1 MQSLGL
7 LRLGRAWHIIDET
20 HFYTYETGTMD
31 NQEGNKT
38 PTAYLVDLVSNR
50 KIPVSIPR
58 CRVGRDD
65 LNDIVIS
72 GDQSISRF
80 HFIINWENGEFTV
93 QDAKSRHG
101 SFLNGNQIA
110 GPEPIKDGDVL
121 KVGVSLFWFVV
132 ESQASDAAPV
142 APPKVSGAE
151 GDGIEM
157 KAGAQEGPGGRTRLS
172 MDSTQELGRPDPAIL
187 DKLEQAANSIKVEDM
202 ANKDEAP
209 PKSRKSEKGKASL
222 ASLLQPLQDDS
233 DEGKKEEPKE
243 SVISKLKQKEKE
255 LLEGLDESEADREA
269 DDKSRRSRSTAQETM
284 HSMPALTPDLTQ
296 GPDASQAQDQNQ
308 DKDEDKNNE
317 PVFPPK
323 VLNKPSDTMTLEAL
337 IPGGDSADALKSLD
351 KDAIDAPQPEIIEG
365 AEIAK
370 LRSGSELDGLVDALV
385 PDQIADGPE
394 NIETLADEANS
405 AGTDDAD
412 AGDAATPDIR
422 EIAQAI
428 AQNLDGDADDASD
441 ARIQSLSAAMPQDD
455 SNALLSF
462 ATDED
467 ESAQDLVKAEEK
479 SETKSEEK
487 SQEQETIPQLIPE
500 EETSVQEEQ
509 QEEKEEVARNA
520 AQPEEAAAESQTEE
534 VKAEEEPKEE
544 EAQAVVAEAPDAMQK
559 ETVSSDTSH
568 ADNKQI
574 EQTGS
579 VEASHHNGNG
589 VSLRGIDITAQDIN
603 LIQAGTRPVPEWT
616 KKYFADEIAV
626 LNKELEGL
634 NEQVRQ
640 AQNKIKEVETRVSL
654 TRSIRNTLL
663 TATGDELVEATARVL
678 GLLGWKVTT
687 DQEDKHEL
695 RLEQDEKNVCIARI
709 IWTSTNA
716 ERSHLGQL
724 SISQTRFWCEKGV
737 EPKGILIVSKI
748 SEQAPEKM
756 GESQDD
762 IELADY
768 AAKKNVCLMT
778 TMQLLALYKEVALT
792 DANPESLRQA
802 VISASGWLSGH
813 NLEPG
818 TAEIAEDNQQGAGN
832 KLSSLLS
839 A

>member
-296 GPDASQAQDQNQ
+296 GPDASQAQDQAKDQ
-308 DKDEDKNNE
+308 DQNNKDEDKNSE

-337 IPGGDSADALKSLD
+337 IPNDGSADSLKSSD

-365 AEIAK
+365 AEIAQ
-370 LRSGSELDGLVDALV
+370 LRSGAELDGLVDALV

-405 AGTDDAD
+405 AGTDNTD

-428 AQNLDGDADDASD
+428 AQNLDGDADDVSD
-441 ARIQSLSAAMPQDD
+441 ARIKSLSAAMPQDD

-462 ATDED
+462 ATDEE
-467 ESAQDLVKAEEK
+467 ESARDLVKAEEN
-479 SETKSEEK
+479 SEDK
-487 SQEQETIPQLIPE
+487 SQEQEPIPQLIPE
-500 EETSVQEEQ
+500 EESAVH
-509 QEEKEEVARNA
+509 
-520 AQPEEAAAESQTEE
+520 EEAAAESQTEE
-534 VKAEEEPKEE
+534 VKAEESKEE
-544 EAQAVVAEAPDAMQK
+544 NEAQAVVAEAPDAMKQ
-559 ETVSSDTSH
+559 ETVPSDTAHS
-568 ADNKQI
+568 DNKQV
-574 EQTGS
+574 EQAEP

>member
-172 MDSTQELGRPDPAIL
+172 MDSTQELVRPDPAIL

-202 ANKDEAP
+202 ATKDEAP

-284 HSMPALTPDLTQ
+284 HSMPALSPDLTQ
-296 GPDASQAQDQNQ
+296 GPDASQDQDQAKDQDQNN
-308 DKDEDKNNE
+308 KDEDKNSE

-337 IPGGDSADALKSLD
+337 IPNDGSADSLKSSD

-365 AEIAK
+365 AEIAQ
-370 LRSGSELDGLVDALV
+370 LRSGAELDGLVDALV

-405 AGTDDAD
+405 AGTDNTD

-428 AQNLDGDADDASD
+428 AQNLDGDADDVSD
-441 ARIQSLSAAMPQDD
+441 ARIKSLSAAMPQDD

-462 ATDED
+462 ATDEE
-467 ESAQDLVKAEEK
+467 ESARDLVKAEEN
-479 SETKSEEK
+479 SEDK
-487 SQEQETIPQLIPE
+487 SQEQEPIPQLIPE
-500 EETSVQEEQ
+500 EESAV
-509 QEEKEEVARNA
+509 N
-520 AQPEEAAAESQTEE
+520 EEAAAESQTEE
-534 VKAEEEPKEE
+534 VKAEESKEE
-544 EAQAVVAEAPDAMQK
+544 NEAQAVVAEAPDAMQQ
-559 ETVSSDTSH
+559 ETVPSDTAHS
-568 ADNKQI
+568 DNKQV
-574 EQTGS
+574 EQAEP
-579 VEASHHNGNG
+579 VEASHNNGNG

-603 LIQAGTRPVPEWT
+603 LIQAGTKPVPEWT

-663 TATGDELVEATARVL
+663 TATGDELVEATSRVL

-695 RLEQDEKNVCIARI
+695 RLEQDEKNVCIARV

-778 TMQLLALYKEVALT
+778 TLQLLALYKEVALT

-818 TAEIAEDNQQGAGN
+818 TAEITEDNQQGAGN

>member
-1 MQSLGL
+1 MQRLGL

-172 MDSTQELGRPDPAIL
+172 MDSTQELVRPDPAIL

-202 ANKDEAP
+202 ATKDEAP

-284 HSMPALTPDLTQ
+284 HSMPALSPDLTQ
-296 GPDASQAQDQNQ
+296 GPDASQDQDQAKDQDQNN
-308 DKDEDKNNE
+308 KDEDKNSE

-337 IPGGDSADALKSLD
+337 IPNDGSADSLKSSD

-365 AEIAK
+365 AEIAQ
-370 LRSGSELDGLVDALV
+370 LRSGAELDGLVDALV

-405 AGTDDAD
+405 AGTDNTD

-428 AQNLDGDADDASD
+428 AQNLDGDADDVSD
-441 ARIQSLSAAMPQDD
+441 ARIKSLSAAMPQDD

-462 ATDED
+462 ATDEE
-467 ESAQDLVKAEEK
+467 ESARDLVKAEEN
-479 SETKSEEK
+479 SEDK
-487 SQEQETIPQLIPE
+487 SQEQEPIPQLIPE
-500 EETSVQEEQ
+500 EESAV
-509 QEEKEEVARNA
+509 N
-520 AQPEEAAAESQTEE
+520 EEAAAESQTEE
-534 VKAEEEPKEE
+534 VKAEESKEE
-544 EAQAVVAEAPDAMQK
+544 NEAQAVVAEAPDAMQQ
-559 ETVSSDTSH
+559 ETVPSDTAHS
-568 ADNKQI
+568 DNKQV
-574 EQTGS
+574 EQAEP
-579 VEASHHNGNG
+579 VEASHNNGNG

-603 LIQAGTRPVPEWT
+603 LIQAGTKPVPEWT

-663 TATGDELVEATARVL
+663 TATGDELVEATSRVL

-695 RLEQDEKNVCIARI
+695 RLEQDEKNVCIARV

-778 TMQLLALYKEVALT
+778 TLQLLALYKEVALT

-818 TAEIAEDNQQGAGN
+818 TAEITEDNQQGAGN

>member
-1 MQSLGL
+1 MQRLGL

-80 HFIINWENGEFTV
+80 HFIINWENCEFTV

-101 SFLNGNQIA
+101 SFLNGNQIS

-172 MDSTQELGRPDPAIL
+172 MDSTQELVRPDPAIL

-202 ANKDEAP
+202 ATKDEAP

-284 HSMPALTPDLTQ
+284 HSMPALSPDLTQ
-296 GPDASQAQDQNQ
+296 GPDASQDQDQAKDQDQNN
-308 DKDEDKNNE
+308 KDEDKNSE

-337 IPGGDSADALKSLD
+337 IPNDGSADSLKSSD

-365 AEIAK
+365 AEIAQ
-370 LRSGSELDGLVDALV
+370 LRSGAELDGLVDALV

-405 AGTDDAD
+405 AGTDNTD

-428 AQNLDGDADDASD
+428 AQNLDGDADDVSD
-441 ARIQSLSAAMPQDD
+441 ARIKSLSAAMPQDD

-462 ATDED
+462 ATDEE
-467 ESAQDLVKAEEK
+467 ESARDLVKAEEN
-479 SETKSEEK
+479 SEDK
-487 SQEQETIPQLIPE
+487 SQEQEPIPQLIPE
-500 EETSVQEEQ
+500 EESAVH
-509 QEEKEEVARNA
+509 
-520 AQPEEAAAESQTEE
+520 EEAAAESQTEE
-534 VKAEEEPKEE
+534 VKAEESKEE
-544 EAQAVVAEAPDAMQK
+544 NEAQAVVAEAPDAMKQ
-559 ETVSSDTSH
+559 ETVPSDTAHS
-568 ADNKQI
+568 DNKQV
-574 EQTGS
+574 EQAEP
-579 VEASHHNGNG
+579 VEASHNNGNG

-603 LIQAGTRPVPEWT
+603 LIQAGTKPVPEWT

-663 TATGDELVEATARVL
+663 TATGDELVEATSRVL

-695 RLEQDEKNVCIARI
+695 RLEQDEKNVCIARV

-778 TMQLLALYKEVALT
+778 TLQLLALYKEVALT

-818 TAEIAEDNQQGAGN
+818 TAEITEDNQQGAGN

>member
-1 MQSLGL
+1 MQRLGL

-172 MDSTQELGRPDPAIL
+172 MDSTQELVRPDPAIL
-187 DKLEQAANSIKVEDM
+187 DKVEQAANSIKVEDM
-202 ANKDEAP
+202 ATKDEAP

-284 HSMPALTPDLTQ
+284 HSMPALSPDLTQ
-296 GPDASQAQDQNQ
+296 GPDASQDQDQAKDQDQNN
-308 DKDEDKNNE
+308 KDEDKNSE

-337 IPGGDSADALKSLD
+337 IPNDGSADSLKSSD

-365 AEIAK
+365 AEIAQ
-370 LRSGSELDGLVDALV
+370 LRSGAELDGLVDALV

-405 AGTDDAD
+405 AGTDNTD

-428 AQNLDGDADDASD
+428 AQNLDGDADDVSD
-441 ARIQSLSAAMPQDD
+441 ARIKSLSAAMPQDD

-462 ATDED
+462 ATDEE
-467 ESAQDLVKAEEK
+467 ESARDLVKAEEN
-479 SETKSEEK
+479 SEDK
-487 SQEQETIPQLIPE
+487 SQEQEPIPQLIPE
-500 EETSVQEEQ
+500 EESAVH
-509 QEEKEEVARNA
+509 
-520 AQPEEAAAESQTEE
+520 EEAAAESQTEE
-534 VKAEEEPKEE
+534 VKAEESKEE
-544 EAQAVVAEAPDAMQK
+544 NEAQAVVAEAPDAMKQ
-559 ETVSSDTSH
+559 ETVPSDTAHS
-568 ADNKQI
+568 DNKQV
-574 EQTGS
+574 EQAEP
-579 VEASHHNGNG
+579 VEASHNNGNG

-603 LIQAGTRPVPEWT
+603 LIQAGTKPVPEWT

-663 TATGDELVEATARVL
+663 TATGDELVEATSRVL

-695 RLEQDEKNVCIARI
+695 RLEQDEKNVCIARV

-778 TMQLLALYKEVALT
+778 TLQLLALYKEVALT

-818 TAEIAEDNQQGAGN
+818 TAEITEDNQQGAGN

>member
-1 MQSLGL
+1 
-7 LRLGRAWHIIDET
+7 
-20 HFYTYETGTMD
+20 MD

-172 MDSTQELGRPDPAIL
+172 MDSTQELVRPDPAIL

-202 ANKDEAP
+202 ATKDEAP

-284 HSMPALTPDLTQ
+284 HSMPALSPDLTQ
-296 GPDASQAQDQNQ
+296 GPDASQDQDRAKDQDQNN
-308 DKDEDKNNE
+308 KDEDKNSE

-337 IPGGDSADALKSLD
+337 IPNDGSADSLKSSD

-365 AEIAK
+365 AEIAQ
-370 LRSGSELDGLVDALV
+370 LRSGAELDGLVDALV

-405 AGTDDAD
+405 AGTDNTD

-428 AQNLDGDADDASD
+428 AQNLDGDADDVSD
-441 ARIQSLSAAMPQDD
+441 ARIKSPSAAMPQDD

-467 ESAQDLVKAEEK
+467 ESARDLVKAEEN
-479 SETKSEEK
+479 SEDK
-487 SQEQETIPQLIPE
+487 SQEQEPIPQLIPE
-500 EETSVQEEQ
+500 EESAV
-509 QEEKEEVARNA
+509 N
-520 AQPEEAAAESQTEE
+520 EEAAAESQTEE
-534 VKAEEEPKEE
+534 VKAEESKEE
-544 EAQAVVAEAPDAMQK
+544 NEAQAVVAEAPDAMQQ
-559 ETVSSDTSH
+559 ETVSSDTAHS
-568 ADNKQI
+568 DNKQV
-574 EQTGS
+574 EQAEP
-579 VEASHHNGNG
+579 VEASHNNGNG

-603 LIQAGTRPVPEWT
+603 LIQAGTKPVPEWT

-663 TATGDELVEATARVL
+663 TATGDELVEATSRVL

-695 RLEQDEKNVCIARI
+695 RLEQDEKNVCIARV

-778 TMQLLALYKEVALT
+778 TLQLLALYKEVALT

-818 TAEIAEDNQQGAGN
+818 TAEITEDNQQGAGN

>member
-1 MQSLGL
+1 MQRLGL

-172 MDSTQELGRPDPAIL
+172 MDSTQELVRPDPAIL

-202 ANKDEAP
+202 ATKDEAP

-284 HSMPALTPDLTQ
+284 HSMPALSPDLTQ
-296 GPDASQAQDQNQ
+296 GPDASQDQDQAKDQDQNN
-308 DKDEDKNNE
+308 KDEDKNSE

-337 IPGGDSADALKSLD
+337 IPNDGSADSLKSSD

-365 AEIAK
+365 AEIAQ
-370 LRSGSELDGLVDALV
+370 LRSGAELDGLVDALV

-405 AGTDDAD
+405 AGTDNTD

-428 AQNLDGDADDASD
+428 AQNLDGDADDVSD
-441 ARIQSLSAAMPQDD
+441 ARIKSLSAAMPQDD

-462 ATDED
+462 ATDEE
-467 ESAQDLVKAEEK
+467 ESARDLVKAEEN
-479 SETKSEEK
+479 SEDK
-487 SQEQETIPQLIPE
+487 SQEQEPIPQLIPE
-500 EETSVQEEQ
+500 EESAVH
-509 QEEKEEVARNA
+509 
-520 AQPEEAAAESQTEE
+520 EEAAAESQTEE
-534 VKAEEEPKEE
+534 VKAEESKEE
-544 EAQAVVAEAPDAMQK
+544 NEAQAVVAEAPDAMKQ
-559 ETVSSDTSH
+559 ETVPSDTAHS
-568 ADNKQI
+568 DNKQV
-574 EQTGS
+574 EQAEP
-579 VEASHHNGNG
+579 VEASHNNGNG

-603 LIQAGTRPVPEWT
+603 LIQAGTKPVPEWT

-663 TATGDELVEATARVL
+663 TATGDELVEATSRVL

-695 RLEQDEKNVCIARI
+695 RLEQDEKNVCIARV

-778 TMQLLALYKEVALT
+778 TLQLLALYKEVALT

-813 NLEPG
+813 NLEQIG
-818 TAEIAEDNQQGAGN
+818 RASCRERV
-832 KLSSLLS
+832 
-839 A
+839 

>member
-1 MQSLGL
+1 MQRLGL

-172 MDSTQELGRPDPAIL
+172 MDSTQELVRPDPAIL

-202 ANKDEAP
+202 ATKDEAP

-284 HSMPALTPDLTQ
+284 HSMPALSPDLTQ
-296 GPDASQAQDQNQ
+296 GPDASQDQDQAKDQDQNN
-308 DKDEDKNNE
+308 KDEDKNSE

-337 IPGGDSADALKSLD
+337 IPNDGSADSLKSSD

-365 AEIAK
+365 AEIAQ
-370 LRSGSELDGLVDALV
+370 LRSGAELDGLVDALV

-405 AGTDDAD
+405 AGTDNTD

-428 AQNLDGDADDASD
+428 AQNLDGDADDVSD
-441 ARIQSLSAAMPQDD
+441 ARIKSLSAAMPQDD

-462 ATDED
+462 ATDEE
-467 ESAQDLVKAEEK
+467 ESARDLVKAEEN
-479 SETKSEEK
+479 SEDK
-487 SQEQETIPQLIPE
+487 SQEQEPIPQLIPE
-500 EETSVQEEQ
+500 EESAVH
-509 QEEKEEVARNA
+509 
-520 AQPEEAAAESQTEE
+520 EEAAAESQTEE
-534 VKAEEEPKEE
+534 VKAEESKEE
-544 EAQAVVAEAPDAMQK
+544 NEAQAVVAEAPDAMKQ
-559 ETVSSDTSH
+559 ETVPSDTAHS
-568 ADNKQI
+568 DNKQV
-574 EQTGS
+574 EQAEP
-579 VEASHHNGNG
+579 VEASHNNGNG

-603 LIQAGTRPVPEWT
+603 LIQAGTKPVPEWT

-663 TATGDELVEATARVL
+663 TATGDELVEATSRVL

-695 RLEQDEKNVCIARI
+695 RLEQDEKNVCIARV

-748 SEQAPEKM
+748 SEQEPEKM

-778 TMQLLALYKEVALT
+778 TLQLLALYKEVALT

-818 TAEIAEDNQQGAGN
+818 TAEITEDNQQGAGN

>member
-1 MQSLGL
+1 M

-31 NQEGNKT
+31 NQEGNKN

-172 MDSTQELGRPDPAIL
+172 MDSTQELVRPDPAIL

-202 ANKDEAP
+202 ATKDEAP

-284 HSMPALTPDLTQ
+284 HSMPALSPDLTQ
-296 GPDASQAQDQNQ
+296 GPDASQDQDQAKDQDQNN
-308 DKDEDKNNE
+308 KDEDKNSE

-337 IPGGDSADALKSLD
+337 IPNDGSADSLKSSD

-365 AEIAK
+365 AEIAQ
-370 LRSGSELDGLVDALV
+370 LRSGAELDGLVDALV

-405 AGTDDAD
+405 AGTDNTD

-428 AQNLDGDADDASD
+428 AQNLDGDADDVSD
-441 ARIQSLSAAMPQDD
+441 ARIKSLSAAMPQDD

-462 ATDED
+462 ATDEE
-467 ESAQDLVKAEEK
+467 ESARDLVKAEEN
-479 SETKSEEK
+479 SEDK
-487 SQEQETIPQLIPE
+487 SQEQEPIPQLIPE
-500 EETSVQEEQ
+500 EESAVH
-509 QEEKEEVARNA
+509 
-520 AQPEEAAAESQTEE
+520 EEAAAESQTEE
-534 VKAEEEPKEE
+534 VKAEESKEE
-544 EAQAVVAEAPDAMQK
+544 NEAQAVVAEAPDAMKQ
-559 ETVSSDTSH
+559 ETVPSDTAHS
-568 ADNKQI
+568 DNKQV
-574 EQTGS
+574 EQAEP
-579 VEASHHNGNG
+579 VEASHNNGNG

-603 LIQAGTRPVPEWT
+603 LIQAGTKPVPEWT

-663 TATGDELVEATARVL
+663 TATGYELVEATSRVL

-695 RLEQDEKNVCIARI
+695 RLEQDEKNVCIARV

-778 TMQLLALYKEVALT
+778 TLQLLALYKEVALT

-818 TAEIAEDNQQGAGN
+818 TAEITEDNQQGAGN

>member
-1 MQSLGL
+1 M

-172 MDSTQELGRPDPAIL
+172 MDSTQELVRPDPAIL

-202 ANKDEAP
+202 ATKDEAP

-284 HSMPALTPDLTQ
+284 HSMPALSPDLTQ
-296 GPDASQAQDQNQ
+296 GPDASQDQDQAKDQDQNN
-308 DKDEDKNNE
+308 KDEDKNSE

-337 IPGGDSADALKSLD
+337 IPNDGSADSLKSSD

-365 AEIAK
+365 AEIAQ
-370 LRSGSELDGLVDALV
+370 LRSGAELDGLVDALV

-405 AGTDDAD
+405 AGTDNTD

-428 AQNLDGDADDASD
+428 AQNLDGDADDVSD
-441 ARIQSLSAAMPQDD
+441 ARIKSLSAAMPQDD

-462 ATDED
+462 ATDEE
-467 ESAQDLVKAEEK
+467 ESARDLVKAEEN
-479 SETKSEEK
+479 SEDK
-487 SQEQETIPQLIPE
+487 SQEQEPIPRLIP
-500 EETSVQEEQ
+500 
-509 QEEKEEVARNA
+509 KEESAVH
-520 AQPEEAAAESQTEE
+520 EEAAAESQTEE
-534 VKAEEEPKEE
+534 VKAEESKEE
-544 EAQAVVAEAPDAMQK
+544 NEAQAVVAEAPDAMKQ
-559 ETVSSDTSH
+559 ETVPSDTAHS
-568 ADNKQI
+568 DNKQV
-574 EQTGS
+574 EQAEP
-579 VEASHHNGNG
+579 VEASHNNGNG

-603 LIQAGTRPVPEWT
+603 LIQAGTKPVPEWT

-663 TATGDELVEATARVL
+663 TATGDELVEATSRVL

-695 RLEQDEKNVCIARI
+695 RLEQDEKNVCIARV

-778 TMQLLALYKEVALT
+778 TLQLLALYKEVALT

-818 TAEIAEDNQQGAGN
+818 TAEITEDNQQGAGN

>member
-1 MQSLGL
+1 L

-172 MDSTQELGRPDPAIL
+172 MDSTQELVRPDPAIL
-187 DKLEQAANSIKVEDM
+187 DKVEQAANSIKVEDM
-202 ANKDEAP
+202 ATKDEAP

-284 HSMPALTPDLTQ
+284 HSMPALSPDLTQ
-296 GPDASQAQDQNQ
+296 GPDASQDQDQAKDQDQNN
-308 DKDEDKNNE
+308 KDEDKNSE

-337 IPGGDSADALKSLD
+337 IPNDGSADSLKSSD

-365 AEIAK
+365 AEIAQ
-370 LRSGSELDGLVDALV
+370 LRSGAELDGLVDALV

-405 AGTDDAD
+405 AGTDNTD

-428 AQNLDGDADDASD
+428 AQNLDGDADDVSD
-441 ARIQSLSAAMPQDD
+441 ARIKSLSAAMPQDD

-462 ATDED
+462 ATDEE
-467 ESAQDLVKAEEK
+467 ESARDLVKAEEN
-479 SETKSEEK
+479 SEDK
-487 SQEQETIPQLIPE
+487 SQEQEPIPQLIPE
-500 EETSVQEEQ
+500 EESAVH
-509 QEEKEEVARNA
+509 
-520 AQPEEAAAESQTEE
+520 EEAAAESQTEE
-534 VKAEEEPKEE
+534 VKAEESKEE
-544 EAQAVVAEAPDAMQK
+544 NEAQAVVAEAPDAMKQ
-559 ETVSSDTSH
+559 ETVPSDTAHS
-568 ADNKQI
+568 DNKQV
-574 EQTGS
+574 EQAEP
-579 VEASHHNGNG
+579 VEASHNNGNG

-603 LIQAGTRPVPEWT
+603 LIQAGTKPVPEWT

-663 TATGDELVEATARVL
+663 TATGDELVEATSRVL

-695 RLEQDEKNVCIARI
+695 RLEQDEKNVCIARV

-778 TMQLLALYKEVALT
+778 TLQLLALYKEVALT

-818 TAEIAEDNQQGAGN
+818 TAEITEDNQQGAGN

>member
-1 MQSLGL
+1 M

-31 NQEGNKT
+31 NQEGNKN

-172 MDSTQELGRPDPAIL
+172 MDSTQELVRPDPAIL

-202 ANKDEAP
+202 ATKDEAP

-284 HSMPALTPDLTQ
+284 HSMPALSPDLTQ
-296 GPDASQAQDQNQ
+296 GPDASQDQDQAKDQDQNN
-308 DKDEDKNNE
+308 KDEDKNSE

-337 IPGGDSADALKSLD
+337 IPNDGSADSLKSSD

-365 AEIAK
+365 AEIAQ
-370 LRSGSELDGLVDALV
+370 LRSGAELDGLVDALV

-405 AGTDDAD
+405 AGTDNTD

-428 AQNLDGDADDASD
+428 AQNLDGDADDVSD
-441 ARIQSLSAAMPQDD
+441 ARIKSLSAAMPQDD

-462 ATDED
+462 ATDEE
-467 ESAQDLVKAEEK
+467 ESARDLVKAEEN
-479 SETKSEEK
+479 SEDK
-487 SQEQETIPQLIPE
+487 SQEQEPIPQLIPE
-500 EETSVQEEQ
+500 EESAVH
-509 QEEKEEVARNA
+509 
-520 AQPEEAAAESQTEE
+520 EEAAAESQTEE
-534 VKAEEEPKEE
+534 VKAEESKEE
-544 EAQAVVAEAPDAMQK
+544 NEAQAVVAEAPDAMKQ
-559 ETVSSDTSH
+559 ETVPSDTAHS
-568 ADNKQI
+568 DNKQV
-574 EQTGS
+574 EQAEP
-579 VEASHHNGNG
+579 VEASHNNGNG

-603 LIQAGTRPVPEWT
+603 LIQAGTKPVPEWT

-663 TATGDELVEATARVL
+663 TATGDELVEATSRVL

-695 RLEQDEKNVCIARI
+695 RLEQDEKNVCIARV

-778 TMQLLALYKEVALT
+778 TLQLLALYKEVALT

-818 TAEIAEDNQQGAGN
+818 TAEITEDNQQGAGN

>member
-172 MDSTQELGRPDPAIL
+172 MDSTQELVRPDPAIL

-202 ANKDEAP
+202 ATKDEAP

-284 HSMPALTPDLTQ
+284 HSMPALSPDLTQ
-296 GPDASQAQDQNQ
+296 GPDASQDQDQAKDQDQNN
-308 DKDEDKNNE
+308 KDEDKNSE

-337 IPGGDSADALKSLD
+337 IPNDGSADSLKSSD

-365 AEIAK
+365 AEIAQ

-405 AGTDDAD
+405 AGTDNTD

-428 AQNLDGDADDASD
+428 AQNLDGDADDVSD
-441 ARIQSLSAAMPQDD
+441 ARIKSLSAAMPQDD

-467 ESAQDLVKAEEK
+467 ESARDLVKAEEN
-479 SETKSEEK
+479 SEDK
-487 SQEQETIPQLIPE
+487 SQEQEPIPQLIPE
-500 EETSVQEEQ
+500 EESTVH
-509 QEEKEEVARNA
+509 
-520 AQPEEAAAESQTEE
+520 EEAAAESQTEE
-534 VKAEEEPKEE
+534 VKAEESKEE
-544 EAQAVVAEAPDAMQK
+544 KEAQAVVAEAPDAMQQ
-559 ETVSSDTSH
+559 ETVSSDTAHS
-568 ADNKQI
+568 DNKQV
-574 EQTGS
+574 EQAEP
-579 VEASHHNGNG
+579 VEASHNNGNG

-663 TATGDELVEATARVL
+663 TATGDELVEATSRVL

-695 RLEQDEKNVCIARI
+695 RLEQDEKNVCIARV

-778 TMQLLALYKEVALT
+778 TLQLLALYKEVALT

-818 TAEIAEDNQQGAGN
+818 TAEITEDNQQGAGN

>member
-1 MQSLGL
+1 M

-172 MDSTQELGRPDPAIL
+172 MDSTQELVRPDPAIL

-202 ANKDEAP
+202 ATKDEAP

-284 HSMPALTPDLTQ
+284 HSMPALSPDLTQ
-296 GPDASQAQDQNQ
+296 GPDASQDQDQAKDQDQNN
-308 DKDEDKNNE
+308 KDEDKNSE

-337 IPGGDSADALKSLD
+337 IPNDGSADSLKSSD

-365 AEIAK
+365 AEIAQ
-370 LRSGSELDGLVDALV
+370 LRSGAELDGLVDALV

-405 AGTDDAD
+405 AGTDNTD

-428 AQNLDGDADDASD
+428 AQNLDGDADDVSD
-441 ARIQSLSAAMPQDD
+441 ARIKSLSAAMPQDD

-462 ATDED
+462 ATDEE
-467 ESAQDLVKAEEK
+467 ESARDLVKAEEN
-479 SETKSEEK
+479 SEDK
-487 SQEQETIPQLIPE
+487 SQEQEPIPQLIPE
-500 EETSVQEEQ
+500 EESAVH
-509 QEEKEEVARNA
+509 
-520 AQPEEAAAESQTEE
+520 EEAAAESQTEE
-534 VKAEEEPKEE
+534 VKAEESKEE
-544 EAQAVVAEAPDAMQK
+544 NEAQAVVAEAPDAMKQ
-559 ETVSSDTSH
+559 ETVPSDTAHS
-568 ADNKQI
+568 DNKQV
-574 EQTGS
+574 EQAEP
-579 VEASHHNGNG
+579 VEASHNNGNG

-603 LIQAGTRPVPEWT
+603 LIQAGTKPVPEWT

-663 TATGDELVEATARVL
+663 TATGDELVEATSRVL

-695 RLEQDEKNVCIARI
+695 RLEQDEKNVCIARV

-778 TMQLLALYKEVALT
+778 TLQLLALYKEVALT

-818 TAEIAEDNQQGAGN
+818 TAEITEDNQQGAGN

>member
-172 MDSTQELGRPDPAIL
+172 MDSTQELVRPDPAIL

-202 ANKDEAP
+202 ATKDEAP

-284 HSMPALTPDLTQ
+284 HSMPALSPDLTQ
-296 GPDASQAQDQNQ
+296 DPDASQDQDQAKDQDQNN
-308 DKDEDKNNE
+308 KDEDKNSE

-337 IPGGDSADALKSLD
+337 IPNDGSADSLKSSD

-365 AEIAK
+365 AEIAQ

-405 AGTDDAD
+405 AGTDNTD

-428 AQNLDGDADDASD
+428 AQNLDGDADDVSD
-441 ARIQSLSAAMPQDD
+441 ARIKSLSAAMPQDD

-467 ESAQDLVKAEEK
+467 ESARDLVKAEEN
-479 SETKSEEK
+479 SEDK
-487 SQEQETIPQLIPE
+487 SQEQEPIPQLIPE
-500 EETSVQEEQ
+500 EESAV
-509 QEEKEEVARNA
+509 N
-520 AQPEEAAAESQTEE
+520 EEAAAESQTEE
-534 VKAEEEPKEE
+534 VKAEESKEE
-544 EAQAVVAEAPDAMQK
+544 NEAQAVVAEAPDAMQQ
-559 ETVSSDTSH
+559 ETVSSDTAHS
-568 ADNKQI
+568 DNKQV
-574 EQTGS
+574 EQAEP
-579 VEASHHNGNG
+579 VEASHNNGNG

-603 LIQAGTRPVPEWT
+603 LIQAGTKPVPEWT

-663 TATGDELVEATARVL
+663 TATGDELVEATSRVL

-695 RLEQDEKNVCIARI
+695 RLEQDEKNVCIARV

-778 TMQLLALYKEVALT
+778 TLQLLALYKEVALT

-818 TAEIAEDNQQGAGN
+818 TAEITEDNQQGAGN

>member
-1 MQSLGL
+1 M

-172 MDSTQELGRPDPAIL
+172 MDSTQELVRPDPAIL

-202 ANKDEAP
+202 ATKDEAP

-284 HSMPALTPDLTQ
+284 HSMPALSPDLTQ
-296 GPDASQAQDQNQ
+296 GPDASQDQDQAKDQDQNN
-308 DKDEDKNNE
+308 KDEDKNSE

-337 IPGGDSADALKSLD
+337 IPNDGSADSLKSSD

-365 AEIAK
+365 AEIAQ
-370 LRSGSELDGLVDALV
+370 LRSGAELDGLVDALV

-405 AGTDDAD
+405 AGTDNTD

-428 AQNLDGDADDASD
+428 AQNLDGDADDVSD
-441 ARIQSLSAAMPQDD
+441 ARIKSLSAAMPQDD

-462 ATDED
+462 ATDEE
-467 ESAQDLVKAEEK
+467 ESARDLVKAEEN
-479 SETKSEEK
+479 SEDK
-487 SQEQETIPQLIPE
+487 SQEQEPIPQLIPE
-500 EETSVQEEQ
+500 EESAV
-509 QEEKEEVARNA
+509 N
-520 AQPEEAAAESQTEE
+520 EEAAAESQTEE
-534 VKAEEEPKEE
+534 VKAEESKEE
-544 EAQAVVAEAPDAMQK
+544 NEAQAVVAEAPDAMQQ
-559 ETVSSDTSH
+559 ETVPSDTAHS
-568 ADNKQI
+568 DNKQV
-574 EQTGS
+574 EQAEP
-579 VEASHHNGNG
+579 VEASHNNGNG

-603 LIQAGTRPVPEWT
+603 LIQAGTKPVPEWT

-663 TATGDELVEATARVL
+663 TATGDELVEATSRVL

-695 RLEQDEKNVCIARI
+695 RLEQDEKNVCIARV

-778 TMQLLALYKEVALT
+778 TLQLLALYKEVALT

-818 TAEIAEDNQQGAGN
+818 TAEITEDNQQGAGN

>member
-1 MQSLGL
+1 MQRLGL

-172 MDSTQELGRPDPAIL
+172 MDSTQELVRPDPAIL

-202 ANKDEAP
+202 ATKDEAP

-284 HSMPALTPDLTQ
+284 HSMPALSPDLTQ
-296 GPDASQAQDQNQ
+296 GPDASQDQDQAKDQDQNN
-308 DKDEDKNNE
+308 KDEDKNSE

-337 IPGGDSADALKSLD
+337 IPNDGSADSLKSSD

-365 AEIAK
+365 AEIAQ
-370 LRSGSELDGLVDALV
+370 LRSGAELDGLVDALV

-405 AGTDDAD
+405 AGTDNTD

-428 AQNLDGDADDASD
+428 AQNLDGDADDVSD
-441 ARIQSLSAAMPQDD
+441 ARIKSLSAAMPQDD

-462 ATDED
+462 ATDEE
-467 ESAQDLVKAEEK
+467 ESARDLVKAEEN
-479 SETKSEEK
+479 SEDK
-487 SQEQETIPQLIPE
+487 SQEQEPIPQLIPE
-500 EETSVQEEQ
+500 EESAVH
-509 QEEKEEVARNA
+509 
-520 AQPEEAAAESQTEE
+520 EEAAAESQTEE
-534 VKAEEEPKEE
+534 VKAEESKEE
-544 EAQAVVAEAPDAMQK
+544 NEAQAVVAEAPDAMKQ
-559 ETVSSDTSH
+559 ETVPSDTAHS
-568 ADNKQI
+568 DNKQV
-574 EQTGS
+574 EQAEP
-579 VEASHHNGNG
+579 VEASHNNGNG

-603 LIQAGTRPVPEWT
+603 LIQAGTKPVPEWT

-663 TATGDELVEATARVL
+663 TATGDELVEATSRVL

-695 RLEQDEKNVCIARI
+695 RLEQDEKNVCIARV

-778 TMQLLALYKEVALT
+778 TLQLLALYKEVALT

-818 TAEIAEDNQQGAGN
+818 TAEITEDNQQGAGN

>member
-1 MQSLGL
+1 MQRLGL

-172 MDSTQELGRPDPAIL
+172 MDSTQELVRPDPAIL

-202 ANKDEAP
+202 ATKDEAP

-284 HSMPALTPDLTQ
+284 HSMPALSPDLTQ
-296 GPDASQAQDQNQ
+296 GPDASQDQDQAKDQDQNN
-308 DKDEDKNNE
+308 KDEDKNSE

-337 IPGGDSADALKSLD
+337 IPNDGSADSLKSSD

-365 AEIAK
+365 AEIAQ
-370 LRSGSELDGLVDALV
+370 LRSGAELDGLVDALV

-405 AGTDDAD
+405 AGTDNTD

-428 AQNLDGDADDASD
+428 AQNLDGDADDVSD
-441 ARIQSLSAAMPQDD
+441 ARIKSLSAAMPQDD

-462 ATDED
+462 ATDEE
-467 ESAQDLVKAEEK
+467 ESARDLVKAEEN
-479 SETKSEEK
+479 SEDK
-487 SQEQETIPQLIPE
+487 SQEQEPIPQLIPE
-500 EETSVQEEQ
+500 EESAVH
-509 QEEKEEVARNA
+509 
-520 AQPEEAAAESQTEE
+520 EEAAAESQTEE
-534 VKAEEEPKEE
+534 VKAEESKEE
-544 EAQAVVAEAPDAMQK
+544 NEAQAVVAEAPDAMKQ
-559 ETVSSDTSH
+559 ETVPSDTAHS
-568 ADNKQI
+568 DNKQI
-574 EQTGS
+574 EQAGP

-663 TATGDELVEATARVL
+663 TATGDELVEATSRVL

-695 RLEQDEKNVCIARI
+695 RLEQDEKNVCIARV

-778 TMQLLALYKEVALT
+778 TLQLLALYKEVALT